1 MHMGFAGRLGWP
13 SLGVGGRRT
22 ITRACAFVVAAL
34 AVTLLVAPAAS
45 AFVIGPGSRPGLAV
59 DAAGTAYVA
68 WNGPEITNS
77 TLRFCRLPRG
87 ATACDSSSVLPAPA
101 TTTSLSRPFVV
112 VSGDRVSV
120 VQFRYPTSGG
130 LPPGMYRFTSTNRGV
145 SFGAPQVIGSV
156 AFEEAAVGP
165 GDTLSGVPVNAGMY
179 FQNVALSGAAPVNMD
194 GSSAVPKALLSTT
207 HLNQA
212 TVGLLDAGTPLAVF
226 TSNDSAQ
233 FRRYDGSGPL
243 NDIANWTP
251 PVDIGIASY
260 PKLAGGPRGLFLLA
274 GNGNASLFARKWNGS
289 GFGPPVTIGPGS
301 SPEKHLFQ
309 DAGGRL
315 HAVFQRDSANPLQV
329 IHAVSDDGVTWRQ
342 GTAARQDIA
351 SSGGI
356 SGLRVATAPDHIG
369 VTVWHAGTGAGD
381 VRVTPVGPD
390 APRSAPPPAAD
401 VVSFTTAPKSLRVS
415 KTGRFTYK
423 FLATPLRSGKVGL
436 KSTKKVKI
444 GSKKRFVKLAA
455 KKFTSPTSAKVKVKF
470 KLSKKNLKALKKKH
484 KIRFKVTATLTG
496 KTFTTKLTLKAP
508 KKR

>member
-1 MHMGFAGRLGWP
+1 MHTGLAGLGCP
-13 SLGVGGRRT
+13 SLGVGRPRR
-22 ITRACAFVVAAL
+22 ITRACAFAVAAL
-34 AVTLLVAPAAS
+34 AVTLLIAPAAS

-59 DAAGTAYVA
+59 DVAGTAYVA
-68 WNGPEITNS
+68 WNGPESTNS

-87 ATACDSSSVLPAPA
+87 AIACDAVPVLPAPG

-112 VSGDRVSV
+112 VSGNRVSV

-130 LPPGMYRFTSTNRGV
+130 LPPGMYRFTSTDRGV
-145 SFGAPQVIGSV
+145 SFGAPQVVGSV

-165 GDTLSGVPVNAGMY
+165 GDTLSGVPVNGDMY
-179 FQNVALSGAAPVNMD
+179 FQNVALSGSAPVNPD
-194 GSSAVPKALLSTT
+194 GTSAVPRALLSAT

-212 TVGLLDAGTPLAVF
+212 AVGLLDAGTPLAVF

-251 PVDIGIASY
+251 PVALGIASY

-274 GNGNASLFARKWNGS
+274 GNGNASVLARKWNGS

-351 SSGGI
+351 TAGGI
-356 SGLRVATAPDHIG
+356 SGLRVATAADHIG
-369 VTVWHAGTGAGD
+369 VTVWRGGTGAGD
-381 VRVTPVGPD
+381 IRVVPVGPD
-390 APRSAPPPAAD
+390 APRSASPPATG
-401 VVSFTTAPKSLRVS
+401 VVSFKTAPRSLRVS

-423 FLATPLRSGKVGL
+423 FLATPLRSGKIGL
-436 KSTKKVKI
+436 KSTKKVKV
-444 GSKKRFVKLAA
+444 GSNKRFIKLAA
-455 KKFTSPTSAKVKVKF
+455 KKFTSPTTGKVKVKF
-470 KLSKKNLKALKKKH
+470 RLSKTNLKALKRKH
-484 KIRFKVTATLTG
+484 RIRFNVTATLTG
-496 KTFTTKLTLKAP
+496 KTFQTKLTLRAP
-508 KKR
+508 KRPR